1 HSASIAAG
9 SARSRALTVTARPVG
24 PSSAASASRP
34 ARSLSTRTRSEPA
47 SARRRLVAR
56 PMPEAAPVTSTVCP
70 ARLSRS
76 ASASPR
82 PARPFGRF
90 DPAVVILASPR
101 AGPADRDFM
110 IHSVSQRTR
119 RPPPAVRAG
128 DVLPW
133 ERRCRAGSLLEE
145 VAMRLAGKVAVV
157 TGAGS
162 GMGRSIAL
170 LFAREGATVVAGDI
184 DAARIEKVTAE
195 ATAAGGKIVGVV
207 GDISKRE
214 DAEALVQR
222 AIDEFGKLDILVNNA
237 GVMDMMEGVANF
249 KDETYERVFGVN
261 VYGPF
266 VTSRAAVRHMKERG
280 GGAIVNVAS
289 VAAVS
294 GASAG
299 AVYTASKHALLGLSR
314 NTAYAYAPFGI
325 RCNTLIVGGV
335 ETNIMAGADP
345 AELDHEALAQDGK
358 WHAVNVRTL
367 QPDEVANLVLFLVS
381 DEASGVNG
389 AEVAVDAGWTAAG

>member
-1 HSASIAAG
+1 
-9 SARSRALTVTARPVG
+9 
-24 PSSAASASRP
+24 
-34 ARSLSTRTRSEPA
+34 
-47 SARRRLVAR
+47 
-56 PMPEAAPVTSTVCP
+56 
-70 ARLSRS
+70 
-76 ASASPR
+76 
-82 PARPFGRF
+82 
-90 DPAVVILASPR
+90 
-101 AGPADRDFM
+101 
-110 IHSVSQRTR
+110 
-119 RPPPAVRAG
+119 
-128 DVLPW
+128 
-133 ERRCRAGSLLEE
+133 
-145 VAMRLAGKVAVV
+145 MRLAGKVAVV

-162 GMGRSIAL
+162 GMGRATAL
-170 LFAREGATVVAGDI
+170 LFAREGAIVVGSDI
-184 DAARIEKVTAE
+184 DPARIEAVTAE
-195 ATAAGGKIVGVV
+195 ATAAGGKMIGVA
-207 GDISKRE
+207 GDIAKRE

-222 AIDEFGKLDILVNNA
+222 AIDEFGRLDVLVNNA

-289 VAAVS
+289 VAAVT

-335 ETNIMAGADP
+335 DTNIMAGADP
-345 AELDHEALAQDGK
+345 ARFDHEALAQYGK
-358 WHAVNVRTL
+358 WHAANPRTL
-367 QPDEVANLVLFLVS
+367 KPEEVANLILFLAS

>member
-1 HSASIAAG
+1 
-9 SARSRALTVTARPVG
+9 
-24 PSSAASASRP
+24 
-34 ARSLSTRTRSEPA
+34 
-47 SARRRLVAR
+47 
-56 PMPEAAPVTSTVCP
+56 
-70 ARLSRS
+70 
-76 ASASPR
+76 
-82 PARPFGRF
+82 
-90 DPAVVILASPR
+90 
-101 AGPADRDFM
+101 
-110 IHSVSQRTR
+110 
-119 RPPPAVRAG
+119 
-128 DVLPW
+128 
-133 ERRCRAGSLLEE
+133 
-145 VAMRLAGKVAVV
+145 MRLAGKVAVV

-162 GMGRSIAL
+162 GMGRATAL
-170 LFAREGATVVAGDI
+170 LFAREGAIVVGSDI
-184 DAARIEKVTAE
+184 DPARIEAVTAE
-195 ATAAGGKIVGVV
+195 ATAAGGKMIGVV
-207 GDISKRE
+207 GDIAKRE

-222 AIDEFGKLDILVNNA
+222 AIDEFGRLDVLVNNA

-289 VAAVS
+289 VAAVT

-335 ETNIMAGADP
+335 DTNIMAGADP
-345 AELDHEALAQDGK
+345 ARFDHEALAQYGK
-358 WHAVNVRTL
+358 WHAANPRTL
-367 QPDEVANLVLFLVS
+367 KPEEVANLILFLAS

>member
-1 HSASIAAG
+1 
-9 SARSRALTVTARPVG
+9 
-24 PSSAASASRP
+24 
-34 ARSLSTRTRSEPA
+34 
-47 SARRRLVAR
+47 
-56 PMPEAAPVTSTVCP
+56 
-70 ARLSRS
+70 
-76 ASASPR
+76 
-82 PARPFGRF
+82 
-90 DPAVVILASPR
+90 
-101 AGPADRDFM
+101 
-110 IHSVSQRTR
+110 
-119 RPPPAVRAG
+119 
-128 DVLPW
+128 
-133 ERRCRAGSLLEE
+133 
-145 VAMRLAGKVAVV
+145 MRLAGKVAVV

-162 GMGRSIAL
+162 GMGRATAL
-170 LFAREGATVVAGDI
+170 LFAREGVIVVGSDI
-184 DAARIEKVTAE
+184 DPARIEAVTAE
-195 ATAAGGKIVGVV
+195 ATAAGGKMIGVA
-207 GDISKRE
+207 GDIAKRE

-222 AIDEFGKLDILVNNA
+222 AIDEFGRLDVLVNNA

-289 VAAVS
+289 VAAVT

-335 ETNIMAGADP
+335 DTNIMAGADP
-345 AELDHEALAQDGK
+345 ARLDHEALAQYGK
-358 WHAVNVRTL
+358 WHAANPRTL
-367 QPDEVANLVLFLVS
+367 KPEEVANLILFLAS

-389 AEVAVDAGWTAAG
+389 TEVAVDAGWTAAG